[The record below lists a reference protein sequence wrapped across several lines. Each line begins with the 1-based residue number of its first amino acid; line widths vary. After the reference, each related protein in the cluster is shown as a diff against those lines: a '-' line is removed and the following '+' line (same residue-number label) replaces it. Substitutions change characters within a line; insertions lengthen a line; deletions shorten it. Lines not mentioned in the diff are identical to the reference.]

1 MSIIRWSP
9 FEELSRWFDEDAI
22 AAWARFPW
30 PFPAALPVDVYRKG
44 NNLVVEAQLPGVDPK
59 NVAVSVENNTLTIRG
74 KLDERKEVKDKDYFR
89 REIRTGEIV
98 RTVPLPATVQSNKAE
113 AEFSNGT
120 LKITIPVAPTRKAKA
135 VKVKVRKQ

>member
-1 MSIIRWSP
+1 MKLMRWSP
-9 FEELSRWFDEDAI
+9 FEELGRWFDEDMFS
-22 AAWARFPW
+22 AWARFPW
-30 PFPAALPVDVYRKG
+30 PVPAVLPVDVYRKG
-44 NNLVVEAQLPGVDPK
+44 STLVVEAQLPGVDPK
-59 NVAVSVENNTLTIRG
+59 NVSVSVEDNVLTIRG
-74 KLDERKEVKDKDYFR
+74 KLDERKEVKEKDYFR

-120 LKITIPVAPTRKAKA
+120 LKITIPTVPERKAKT